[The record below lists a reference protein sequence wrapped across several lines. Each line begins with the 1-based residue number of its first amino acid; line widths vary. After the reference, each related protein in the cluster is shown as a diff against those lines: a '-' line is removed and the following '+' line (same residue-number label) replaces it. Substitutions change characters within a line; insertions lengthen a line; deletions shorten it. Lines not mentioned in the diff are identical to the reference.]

1 MKLDVLAIGAHP
13 DDVELSCGGTVAKL
27 VRQGYRVGLVDI
39 TDGEMGTRG
48 SRELRSIEA
57 AEAGKILGVACRDG
71 LHIPDAG
78 IEVTRDNILALIR
91 VIRHHRPDVLLIPHS
106 QDRHPDHEHTHALA
120 REAWYYAGLRK
131 IETTLDGS
139 PQDAH
144 RPRSYY
150 HFMQWF
156 EFPPSFIVDITET
169 FDQRIEAMRA
179 FKSQFYDPESKEPS
193 TILSTPEFI
202 EMIRTR
208 AEYYGDKIGAK
219 YGEAFY
225 SPAAVPV
232 KDLVA
237 LQSHAQP

>member
-27 VRQGYRVGLVDI
+27 ARQGYRVGLVDL

-48 SRELRSIEA
+48 SREVRAIEA
-57 AEAGKILGVACRDG
+57 AEAGKILGVTSRDS

-78 IEVTRDNILALIR
+78 IEITRDNLLALIR
-91 VIRHHRPDVLLIPHS
+91 VIRRHKPDVLLIPHS
-106 QDRHPDHEHTHALA
+106 EDRHPDHEHTHTLA

-131 IETTLDGS
+131 IETQLDGT
-139 PQDAH
+139 PQEAH
-144 RPRSYY
+144 RPRTYY

-156 EFPPSFIVDITET
+156 EFEPSFIVDISET
-169 FDQRIEAMRA
+169 FEQRIEAMRA
-179 FKSQFYDPESKEPS
+179 FRSQFYDPESKEPA

-208 AEYYGDKIGAK
+208 AEYYGDKIGAT
-219 YGEAFY
+219 YGEPFF
-225 SPAAVPV
+225 SPAALPV
-232 KDLVA
+232 QDLFI
-237 LQSHAQP
+237 LHR